1 MEKILCDLGCSKGF
15 LGMIYKAH
23 SIKKKLE
30 NFYSLKDTTKNKM
43 VNYRLRKIFEN
54 NILNTL
60 KYIEALTAH

>member
-1 MEKILCDLGCSKGF
+1 MEKILCDLRQGKGF

-43 VNYRLRKIFEN
+43 VNCRLRKIIEN
-54 NILNTL
+54 NVLNNL

>member
-43 VNYRLRKIFEN
+43 VNYRLRKIFEYL
-54 NILNTL
+54 I
-60 KYIEALTAH
+60 I